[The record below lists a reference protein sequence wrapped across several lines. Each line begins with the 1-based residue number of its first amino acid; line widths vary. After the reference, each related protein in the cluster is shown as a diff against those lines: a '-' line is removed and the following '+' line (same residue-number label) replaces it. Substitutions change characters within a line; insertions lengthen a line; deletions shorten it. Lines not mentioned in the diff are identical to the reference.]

1 MAELLSGKSAII
13 TGGGSGIGRAAATV
27 FAREGAR
34 LIIADVAEEG
44 GRRVVELIR
53 DKGGEAQ
60 FQKCDVAKAAEVAAL
75 IASAVKAYGRLDCA
89 FNNAGIGGKQ
99 RKTADYDEEEWD
111 RIMSVN
117 LKGVWLCMRAEIR
130 QFLAQ
135 KSSGAIV
142 NTASAA
148 GLIASHSMPAY
159 TAAKH
164 GVVGLTKVAAIE
176 YARTGIRINDVC
188 PGIIDTPLVADM
200 VAQVPK
206 LAGRLDGLEPVGR
219 KGKPEEI
226 AEAVAWLCSD
236 RASFVTAASIS
247 VDGGITAQ

>member
-1 MAELLSGKSAII
+1 MAELLTGKSAII

-34 LIIADVAEEG
+34 LIIADVAEDA
-44 GRRVVELIR
+44 GRKVVETIR

-60 FQKCDVAKAAEVAAL
+60 FLRCDVAKAADVEALVAA
-75 IASAVKAYGRLDCA
+75 AVKAYGRLDCA

-117 LKGVWLCMRAEIR
+117 LKGVWLCMRAEIK

-135 KSSGAIV
+135 KSPGAIV

-247 VDGGITAQ
+247 ADGGITAQ

>member
-1 MAELLSGKSAII
+1 MSKLLDGKSAII
-13 TGGGSGIGRAAATV
+13 TGAGSGIGRAAALV
-27 FAREGAR
+27 FAREGAK
-34 LIIADVAEEG
+34 LILADVAEAG
-44 GRRVVELIR
+44 GREIVEMVR
-53 DKGGEAQ
+53 SKGGEAQ
-60 FQKCDVAKAAEVAAL
+60 FHRCDVARAADVEAL
-75 IASAVKAYGRLDCA
+75 IAGAVKAYGRLDCA
-89 FNNAGIGGKQ
+89 FNNAGIGGAQ

-111 RIMSVN
+111 RIMAVN

-130 QFLAQ
+130 RFLAQ
-135 KSSGAIV
+135 KSAGVIV

-164 GVVGLTKVAAIE
+164 GVVGLTKTAAIE
-176 YARTGIRINDVC
+176 YARAGIRINDVC

-200 VAQVPK
+200 ISQIPK

-219 KGKPEEI
+219 KGRPEEI

-236 RASFVTAASIS
+236 RASFVTGASIS

>member
-1 MAELLSGKSAII
+1 MAQLLEAKSAII
-13 TGGGSGIGRAAATV
+13 TGAGSGIGRAAAII

-34 LIIADVAEEG
+34 VIVADVAEQG
-44 GRRVVELIR
+44 GRETVEMIR
-53 DKGGEAQ
+53 AKGGEAQ
-60 FQKCDVAKAAEVAAL
+60 FQRCDVAHASDAAALVAA
-75 IASAVKAYGRLDCA
+75 AVQAYGRLDCA
-89 FNNAGIGGKQ
+89 FNNAGIGGAQ

-111 RIMSVN
+111 RIMAVN

-135 KSSGAIV
+135 GSGGAIV

-148 GLIASHSMPAY
+148 GLVASHSMPAY
-159 TAAKH
+159 TASKH
-164 GVVGLTKVAAIE
+164 GVVGLTKTAAIE

-188 PGIIDTPLVADM
+188 PGVIDTPLVADM
-200 VAQVPK
+200 ISQVPK
-206 LAGRLDGLEPVGR
+206 LAGRLDQVEPVGR
-219 KGKPEEI
+219 KGRPEEI

-236 RASFVTAASIS
+236 RASFVTGSSVS

>member
-1 MAELLSGKSAII
+1 MAELLTGKSAII

-34 LIIADVAEEG
+34 LIIADVAEDA
-44 GRRVVELIR
+44 GRKVVETIR

-60 FQKCDVAKAAEVAAL
+60 FLRCDVAKAADVEALVAA
-75 IASAVKAYGRLDCA
+75 AVKAYGRLDCA

-117 LKGVWLCMRAEIR
+117 LKGVWLCMRAEIK

-135 KSSGAIV
+135 KSPGAIV

>member
-1 MAELLSGKSAII
+1 MELLAGKSAIV
-13 TGGGSGIGRAAATV
+13 TGGGSGIGRAASLV

-34 LIIADVAEEG
+34 LIVADVVEQG
-44 GRRVVELIR
+44 GRETVETIR

-60 FQKCDVAKAAEVAAL
+60 FLRCDVARPGDVEGL
-75 IASAVKAYGRLDCA
+75 IAAAVKAYGRLDCA
-89 FNNAGIGGKQ
+89 FNNAGIGGPQ
-99 RKTADYDEEEWD
+99 RKTADVSEEEWD
-111 RIMSVN
+111 RIMAVN

-135 KSSGAIV
+135 RSPGAIV

-148 GLIASHSMPAY
+148 GLVASHSMPAY

-164 GVVGLTKVAAIE
+164 GVVGLTKCAAVE
-176 YARTGIRINDVC
+176 YARAGIRINDVC
-188 PGIIDTPLVADM
+188 PGVIDTPLVADM
-200 VAQVPK
+200 IAQVPK
-206 LAGRLDGLEPVGR
+206 LAGRLEQLEPVGR
-219 KGKPEEI
+219 KGRPEEI

-236 RASFVTAASIS
+236 RASFVTGASFS